1 MKLKIG
7 IITSTFLPS
16 IGGSQIGLHLSKSL
30 NLLGHKIII
39 FVPFKTFIKLKRKI
53 DFRLYSFY
61 TTTKIFG
68 IYYKNS
74 KTALLL
80 IRFYFNLINIFF
92 KIDFWF
98 ANLAYP
104 SSNVKSIISI

>member
-16 IGGSQIGLHLSKSL
+16 IGGSQIGLHVIAKSL

-39 FVPFKTFIKLKRKI
+39 FVPFKTFIKLKRKNWI
-53 DFRLYSFY
+53 LDYIVLPLPP
-61 TTTKIFG
+61 KIFG

-80 IRFYFNLINIFF
+80 IKLYFNLINI
-92 KIDFWF
+92 
-98 ANLAYP
+98 
-104 SSNVKSIISI
+104 